1 MHEQIKSF
9 LDVVGKRI
17 EDTAVKYFDRYVEQ
31 MAEQVEAFRA
41 SGGEVPEQP
50 MLRPEFQRYVKELI
64 QGTTISVRGGLSDDE
79 NALAV
84 KIASNQIGFAVQDY
98 LDNTK

>member
-9 LDVVGKRI
+9 LDVIGKRI
-17 EDTAVKYFDRYVEQ
+17 EATATKYFDRYVEQ
-31 MAEQVEAFRA
+31 MSEQVQAFEEA
-41 SGGEVPEQP
+41 GGAVPEQP
-50 MLRPEFQRYVKELI
+50 MLRTEFRDYVRALI
-64 QGTTISVRGGLSDDE
+64 SGAVIGVRRGLSDDE

-98 LDNTK
+98 LDKVE

>member
-9 LDVVGKRI
+9 LDVIGKRI
-17 EDTAVKYFDRYVEQ
+17 EATATKYFDRYVET
-31 MAEQVEAFRA
+31 MTEQVEAFRA
-41 SGGEVPEQP
+41 SGGEVPHQP
-50 MLRPEFQRYVKELI
+50 MLRPEFRAYVKELI
-64 QGTTISVRGGLSDDE
+64 SGAAVGVKGGLSDDE

-98 LDNTK
+98 LDNAV